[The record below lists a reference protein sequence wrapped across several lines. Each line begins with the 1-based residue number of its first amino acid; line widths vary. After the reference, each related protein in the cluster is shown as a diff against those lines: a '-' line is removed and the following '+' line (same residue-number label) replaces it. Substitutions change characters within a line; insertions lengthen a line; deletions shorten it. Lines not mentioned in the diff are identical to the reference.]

1 MNRRFS
7 IVYVT
12 TGLESGGAE
21 MVLYKLLSHLDSQ
34 RFQVAV
40 VSLIEPG
47 ILGAKFQAAGIPVYS
62 IEMKRQIPTLPAL
75 WRLMQTIRK
84 LQPDLIQGWMYHG
97 NLAAQLVNFA
107 LGNQLPVTWSI
118 HSSIAPQ
125 ILANLKRKAL
135 IEMGHKLSHFP
146 AQILFVSQASQQQ
159 HQAVGYHP
167 QNCLTIANGFDTKI
181 FCPNPAARV
190 ELRVNLG
197 LSPETM
203 IIGAIARY
211 HPVKDH
217 PNFLRAAALLHQNY
231 PDVHFILAGDN
242 IDRSNQTLQLL
253 IQELNLTE
261 RVHLLGANRDI
272 PTLMAGLDLVTSAS
286 YSEAMPIVIGE
297 AMSCGVP
304 CVVTDVGD
312 SGLLVGDTGTVVPP
326 QDAPALAAAWQ
337 KAIELGSTERSALGA
352 AARERIIEHYSLAAM
367 VDRYES
373 LYMHILT

>member
-12 TGLESGGAE
+12 TGLDSGGAE
-21 MVLYKLLSHLDSQ
+21 MVLYQLLSHLDFQ

-62 IEMKRQIPTLPAL
+62 IGMKRGIPTIPAL
-75 WRLMQTIRK
+75 WKIIQTIRK

-107 LGNQLPVTWSI
+107 LGNQLPVAWSI

-125 ILANLKRKAL
+125 ILANPKRKAL
-135 IEMGHKLSHFP
+135 IEIGNKLSRFP
-146 AQILFVSQASQQQ
+146 AKILFVSQASQQQ
-159 HQAVGYHP
+159 HQSVGYYP
-167 QNCLTIANGFDTKI
+167 QNCLTIANGFDTEI
-181 FCPNPAARV
+181 FCPNRSARGG
-190 ELRVNLG
+190 LREKLG
-197 LSPETM
+197 LSPTT
-203 IIGAIARY
+203 ITIGAIARY

-217 PNFLRAAALLHQNY
+217 PNFLQAARLLHQNY

-253 IQELNLTE
+253 IQDLNLTE
-261 RVHLLGANRDI
+261 RVHLLGAKQDI
-272 PTLMAGLDLVTSAS
+272 PTLMAGLDLLTSAS
-286 YSEAMPIVIGE
+286 YSEALPIVVGE
-297 AMSCGVP
+297 AMSTGVP
-304 CVVTDVGD
+304 CIVTDVGD
-312 SGLLVGDTGTVVPP
+312 SGLLVGDTGIVVPP

-337 KAIELGSTERSALGA
+337 QAIELGSVGRKALGA
-352 AARERIIEHYSLAAM
+352 AARERIIKHYSLAAM

-373 LYMHILT
+373 LYTHILT